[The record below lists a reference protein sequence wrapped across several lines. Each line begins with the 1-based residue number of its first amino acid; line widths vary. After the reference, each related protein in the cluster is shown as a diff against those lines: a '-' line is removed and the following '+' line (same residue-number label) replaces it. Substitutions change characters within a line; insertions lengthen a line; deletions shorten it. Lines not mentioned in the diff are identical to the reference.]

1 MIDCIIIEDEPPA
14 IEKLVN
20 YISKLSSIR
29 ILNTFHS
36 PIPAIE
42 YISNNRVDLIFLDI
56 EMKELTGI
64 QFLESI
70 HIKSKVII
78 TTAYEQFALKGF
90 DLQVCDYLLKP
101 ISFERFVQAV
111 NKVTEE
117 INRTKKSN
125 TNKIFVKT
133 EYRLES
139 VDISEILYIE
149 GMGDYRKIVLDN
161 KRIMTLQ
168 SFNELHDL
176 LPQDLFC
183 RVHNSF
189 IVSLDKIE
197 KIERNRIYIKEK
209 IIPVSNLYNKQFY
222 NKINF
227 IFKS

>member
-1 MIDCIIIEDEPPA
+1 MIECIIIEDEPIA
-14 IEKLVN
+14 VDKLVN
-20 YISKLSSIR
+20 YISKLTSIR
-29 ILNTFHS
+29 ILNTFQS

-42 YISNNRVDLIFLDI
+42 YLNNNPVDLIFLDI
-56 EMKELTGI
+56 EMKELSGI

-70 HIKSKVII
+70 NVKSKIII

-101 ISFERFVQAV
+101 ISFERFVQAI
-111 NKVTEE
+111 NKVCEE
-117 INRTKKSN
+117 INQTKTKKL
-125 TNKIFVKT
+125 NKIFIKT

-139 VDISEILYIE
+139 IDISEILYIE
-149 GMGDYRKIVLDN
+149 GMGDYRKIVLDK

-168 SFNELHDL
+168 SFNELYNL

-189 IVSLDKIE
+189 IVSLSKID

-209 IIPVSNLYNKQFY
+209 IIPVSNLYNEHFY
-222 NKINF
+222 SKI
-227 IFKS
+227 KY